1 MENITVDSPNN
12 VCLTNEV
19 HGTTDLELALGYKG
33 DDLHGVGDEVVHC
46 LEPAVLDR
54 AVRHEAEPQ

>member
-19 HGTTDLELALGYKG
+19 HGTADLELALGYEW

-46 LEPAVLDR
+46 LEAAVLDS